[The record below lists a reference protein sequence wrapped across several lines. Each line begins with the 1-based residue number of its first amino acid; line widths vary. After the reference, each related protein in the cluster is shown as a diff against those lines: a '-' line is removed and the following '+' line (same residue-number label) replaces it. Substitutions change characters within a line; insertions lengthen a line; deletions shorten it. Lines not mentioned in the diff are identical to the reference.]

1 MTTRT
6 KPDAALAS
14 ASAARGYSI
23 RPLLDEKAVE
33 VRRLV
38 AAGEPIMCALEAVS
52 KRAGIGLGSRA
63 FDALAARCGLHYN
76 RQLDLYLTR
85 AEELAWGH

>member
-1 MTTRT
+1 MITRT
-6 KPDAALAS
+6 KPAAALAA
-14 ASAARGYSI
+14 ASVARDYSI
-23 RPLLDEKAVE
+23 RALPDEETVE
-33 VRRLV
+33 VKRLV

-52 KRAGIGLGSRA
+52 RRAGIGWGSAA

-85 AEELAWGH
+85 TEELAWGH